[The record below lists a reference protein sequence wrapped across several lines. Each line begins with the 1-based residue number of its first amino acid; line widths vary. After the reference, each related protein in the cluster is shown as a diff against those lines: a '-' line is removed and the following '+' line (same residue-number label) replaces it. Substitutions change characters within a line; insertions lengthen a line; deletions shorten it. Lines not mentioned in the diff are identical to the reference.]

1 MVNTRRQPIKNRDT
15 LLKEYCKLNYVT
27 STVLWMARSP
37 SNCSCYSH
45 RKNVQ

>member
-1 MVNTRRQPIKNRDT
+1 LVERILQTELYK
-15 LLKEYCKLNYVT
+15 YVI

-37 SNCSCYSH
+37 SNCSCYAH